1 MCHKYNKKNF
11 PSHFVPDESCVA
23 KLLKEINYA
32 IKQAALE
39 RKVNGVNKNYATKY
53 TYIYKLYIYKREGE
67 GGKKC
72 YKINFTQF
80 SVEQYK
86 SGDEKSND

>member
-1 MCHKYNKKNF
+1 MCHKIF
-11 PSHFVPDESCVA
+11 SSSHSDETCVA

-53 TYIYKLYIYKREGE
+53 TYIQLYIRER
-67 GGKKC
+67 KV
-72 YKINFTQF
+72 
-80 SVEQYK
+80 S
-86 SGDEKSND
+86 SGMEKFI